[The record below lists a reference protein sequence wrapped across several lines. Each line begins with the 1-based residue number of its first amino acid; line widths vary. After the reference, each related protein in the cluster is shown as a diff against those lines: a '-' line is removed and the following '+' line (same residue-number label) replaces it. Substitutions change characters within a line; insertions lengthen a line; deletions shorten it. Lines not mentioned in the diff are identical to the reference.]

1 MASSPDHKTL
11 KANMRFF
18 SGRLVLGLLGL
29 SIALW
34 AVMVFGT
41 LAHLSAA
48 AEGAQP
54 FDLRPLGYSLGE
66 ARALLT
72 MLGEAG
78 RAYYAD
84 VQLALDTVYPATY
97 ALSRALAILWL
108 TMPGRLRT
116 ESLAPVIRWILI
128 VPPVAAAGFD
138 YWENLLIAEMLAAGP
153 TVSDDLVRM
162 ASMATQM
169 KSIAGA
175 LAELTM
181 VGFALVVFVRR
192 RRSRI

>member
-1 MASSPDHKTL
+1 
-11 KANMRFF
+11 MRFP
-18 SGRLVLGLLGL
+18 SGRLVLGLLAA
-29 SIALW
+29 SIVLW

-54 FDLRPLGYSLGE
+54 FDLRPRGYSVGE

-84 VQLALDTVYPATY
+84 VQLALDTIYPASY
-97 ALSRALAILWL
+97 ALSRALAIWWL
-108 TMPGRLRT
+108 AMPGRL
-116 ESLAPVIRWILI
+116 SAAPIAPALRWILI
-128 VPPVAAAGFD
+128 APPFAAAAFD
-138 YWENLLIAEMLAAGP
+138 YWENSLIRKMLAAGP

-162 ASMATQM
+162 ASMATQL

-175 LAELTM
+175 LSELTM
-181 VGFALVVFVRR
+181 LAFAVAVFVRWR
-192 RRSRI
+192 RRRA

>member
-1 MASSPDHKTL
+1 M
-11 KANMRFF
+11 
-18 SGRLVLGLLGL
+18 LGLLGV

-54 FDLRPLGYSLGE
+54 FDLRPRGYSVGE

-72 MLGEAG
+72 MLGDAG

-84 VQLALDTVYPATY
+84 VQLALDTIYPATY
-97 ALSRALAILWL
+97 ALSRALAIWWL
-108 TMPGRLRT
+108 SMPGRLRAAP
-116 ESLAPVIRWILI
+116 LAPAIRWVLI

-138 YWENLLIAEMLAAGP
+138 YWENSLIGKMLAAGP
-153 TVSDDLVRM
+153 AVSDAVVRVASAATQLKSVAAALSETTMLIFAAVALVRWW
-162 ASMATQM
+162 
-169 KSIAGA
+169 
-175 LAELTM
+175 
-181 VGFALVVFVRR
+181 RR
-192 RRSRI
+192 P

>member
-1 MASSPDHKTL
+1 
-11 KANMRFF
+11 MRFP
-18 SGRLVLGLLGL
+18 SGRLVLGLLAV

-41 LAHLSAA
+41 LAHLTAA

-54 FDLRPLGYSLGE
+54 FDLRPRGYSIGE

-97 ALSRALAILWL
+97 ALSRALAIWWL
-108 TMPGRLRT
+108 TAPGRARAAPLPAALRW
-116 ESLAPVIRWILI
+116 ALI
-128 VPPVAAAGFD
+128 VPALAAAGFD
-138 YWENLLIAEMLAAGP
+138 YRENALIAKMLAAGP
-153 TVSDDLVRM
+153 AVGDEIVSS
-162 ASMATQM
+162 ASAATQI

-175 LAELTM
+175 ASETIMIGL
-181 VGFALVVFVRR
+181 ALVVFVRWWR
-192 RRSRI
+192 RRA

>member
-1 MASSPDHKTL
+1 MASSIDRKT
-11 KANMRFF
+11 AYRFP
-18 SGRLVLGLLGL
+18 SGRLVLALLAL

-78 RAYYAD
+78 RAYYAE

-108 TMPGRLRT
+108 TMPGRLRA
-116 ESLAPVIRWILI
+116 EPLVPALRWVLI

-138 YWENLLIAEMLAAGP
+138 YWENSLIAKMLAAGP

-181 VGFALVVFVRR
+181 VGFAFVVFVRR

>member
-1 MASSPDHKTL
+1 
-11 KANMRFF
+11 MRFP

-34 AVMVFGT
+34 AAMVFGT

-72 MLGEAG
+72 MLGEAD

-84 VQLALDTVYPATY
+84 VQIALDTVYPATY

-116 ESLAPVIRWILI
+116 EPLAPAIRWILS

-138 YWENLLIAEMLAAGP
+138 YWENSLIAKMLAAGP

-169 KSIAGA
+169 KSIAGV

-181 VGFALVVFVRR
+181 VGFALVVFVRWW
-192 RRSRI
+192 RSRI